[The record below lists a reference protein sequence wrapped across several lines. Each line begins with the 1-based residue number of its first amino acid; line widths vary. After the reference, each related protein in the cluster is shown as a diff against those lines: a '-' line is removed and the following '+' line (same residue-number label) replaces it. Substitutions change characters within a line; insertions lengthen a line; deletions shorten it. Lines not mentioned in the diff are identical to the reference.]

1 MWFRLRT
8 EHDVPSYC
16 CLHVSYV
23 RTLLLLPCL
32 NITLLSPCFTWLN
45 IISPFYY
52 AFIHV
57 RLDCYSVF
65 LLLPSLYHRSIK
77 FYKRSF
83 LIKCW
88 SNYNLSTNVV
98 FVSFSFRFLR
108 CSDFPSIIFS
118 APFWV
123 IAFQWPQFSSLSL
136 RKLFNIHWHISVLIY
151 SSSTF
156 FSSFFTK
163 V

>member
-32 NITLLSPCFTWLN
+32 NYTTVSMFHMVEHYIFCSTMYLYTLVWVVTPCFSSYCQYIMGVSNSTSALSSLSVEV
-45 IISPFYY
+45 IPIL
-52 AFIHV
+52 V
-57 RLDCYSVF
+57 QMSVF
-65 LLLPSLYHRSIK
+65 V
-77 FYKRSF
+77 
-83 LIKCW
+83 W
-88 SNYNLSTNVV
+88 
-98 FVSFSFRFLR
+98 FSFRFLR
-108 CSDFPSIIFS
+108 CSHFPSIIYS

-136 RKLFNIHWHISVLIY
+136 RKLFNIHWHIRVLIY

-156 FSSFFTK
+156 FSSFLTK